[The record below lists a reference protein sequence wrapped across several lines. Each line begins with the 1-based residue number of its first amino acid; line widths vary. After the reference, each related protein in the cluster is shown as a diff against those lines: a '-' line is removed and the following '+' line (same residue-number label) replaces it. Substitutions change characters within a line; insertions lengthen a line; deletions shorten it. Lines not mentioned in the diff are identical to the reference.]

1 MSETPSHPGD
11 GLPLGDRLRYGAEAA
26 LFFAFMALFRVIGL
40 PAASRL
46 GGFIGRNIFCWLPP
60 DRVARANLL
69 RAFPEKSQTE
79 RDAIRRTMW
88 DNLGRVVGEYPHLD
102 KFTPKGEDPRI
113 TYSLPPGVTVDDL
126 KDRPLMFLSAHL
138 GNWEVMPILAQQV
151 GLDGATVV
159 RPPNNPFVADWV
171 ARQRRINGPDTMIAK
186 HNAARG
192 MLSQLRAGRMLCML
206 VDQKLREGVA
216 VPFFGHD
223 AMTTPA
229 PAALA
234 LKTGARVLLAANRRL
249 PGPRFHVTVQETPA
263 VALTGDDTKDTL
275 SLTAAIT
282 AGIEEIVRA
291 DPGQW
296 LWIHNRWSERSDR
309 RARDAERMRDKS

>member
-1 MSETPSHPGD
+1 MSENPSLSGA

-26 LFFAFMALFRVIGL
+26 VFFAFMALFRVIGL
-40 PAASRL
+40 TAASRL

-60 DRVARANLL
+60 DRIARANLA
-69 RAFPEKSQTE
+69 RAFPEKTPAE
-79 RDAIRRTMW
+79 RNAIRRTMW

-113 TYSLPPGVTVDDL
+113 TYSLPPGMTAEDL
-126 KDRPLMFLSAHL
+126 KDKPLLFLSAHL
-138 GNWEVMPILAQQV
+138 GNWEMMPILAHQI
-151 GLDGATVV
+151 GLDVAAVV
-159 RPPNNPFVADWV
+159 RPPNNPYVAQWV
-171 ARQRRINGPDTMIAK
+171 ARQRRINGPDTLIAK
-186 HNAARG
+186 HNAARP
-192 MLSQLRAGRMLCML
+192 MLAQLRSGKFLCML

-234 LKTGARVLLAANRRL
+234 LRVDARVWLAANRRL
-249 PGPRFHVTVQETPA
+249 AGPRFHVTAQPMAKFTPS
-263 VALTGDDTKDTL
+263 GDEAQDTL
-275 SLTAAIT
+275 RLTAAIT
-282 AGIEEIVRA
+282 AGIEQIIRD

-296 LWIHNRWSERSDR
+296 LWIHNRWPT
-309 RARDAERMRDKS
+309 ARDAELMRGKA

>member
-1 MSETPSHPGD
+1 MSEAPSNPGD
-11 GLPLGDRLRYGAEAA
+11 GLSLGDRLRYGAEAA

-40 PAASRL
+40 SAASRL
-46 GGFIGRNIFCWLPP
+46 GGFIGRNILSWLPP

-69 RAFPEKSQTE
+69 RAFPEKTPAE
-79 RDAIRRTMW
+79 RNAIRRTMW

-113 TYSLPPGVTVDDL
+113 TYSFPGGVTADSL
-126 KDRPLMFLSAHL
+126 KGQPLMFLSGHL
-138 GNWEVMPILAQQV
+138 ANWEMMPILAQQI
-151 GLDGATVV
+151 GIDAATVV

-171 ARQRRINGPDTMIAK
+171 ARQRRINGPETLIAK
-186 HNAARG
+186 HNAVRS
-192 MLSQLRAGRMLCML
+192 MLSQLRGNRALCML
-206 VDQKLREGVA
+206 VDQKLREGIA

-234 LKTGARVLLAANRRL
+234 LKTGARICIAANRRL
-249 PGPRFHVTVQETPA
+249 AGARFHVTVSPVLDFNPSGDETE
-263 VALTGDDTKDTL
+263 DTRR
-275 SLTAAIT
+275 LTAVIT
-282 AGIEEIVRA
+282 TALEQIIRD

-296 LWIHNRWSERSDR
+296 LWIHNRWPTP
-309 RARDAERMRDKS
+309 RDAELMKVKT